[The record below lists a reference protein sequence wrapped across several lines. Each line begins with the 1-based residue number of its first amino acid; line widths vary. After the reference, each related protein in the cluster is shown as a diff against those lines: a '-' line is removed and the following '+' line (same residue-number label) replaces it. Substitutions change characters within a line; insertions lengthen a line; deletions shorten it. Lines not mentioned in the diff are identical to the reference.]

1 VSSVAD
7 LLPHLKSAYVMHRST
22 EMAVVKVLMDIL
34 FAVNAGNLSVLT
46 LLNLCATFD
55 IVNHDIL
62 LTWLKVSE

>member
-1 VSSVAD
+1 
-7 LLPHLKSAYVMHRST
+7 MHRST

-46 LLNLCATFD
+46 LLNLSATFD